1 MFCEQIDNSSDVI
14 NDDNQTAT
22 TTLSTFITT
31 IIDDDD
37 DNNKEELTTI
47 KQSVDE
53 EAQLPVDLLSDDVL
67 LDPNVVLARLSR
79 RDLDSINKRKQQEYF
94 KGYNDWY
101 KPQIAIDRREEYNFN
116 RDFNTERR
124 RNNIPKKMKIYPVF
138 PGK

>member
-1 MFCEQIDNSSDVI
+1 MLNVCDLGSSDVI
-14 NDDNQTAT
+14 NDDNQTAM

-31 IIDDDD
+31 VIDDDD
-37 DNNKEELTTI
+37 NKEELTTI
-47 KQSVDE
+47 KQSMDE
-53 EAQLPVDLLSDDVL
+53 EPQLPVDLLSDDVL

-79 RDLDSINKRKQQEYF
+79 RDLDSINKRKQQEHF
-94 KGYNDWY
+94 RGYNDWY
-101 KPQIAIDRREEYNFN
+101 KSQIANDRREEYNFN